1 MKIKC
6 KEDDEVVIHEPK
18 NSDLQLTPAREEL
31 TLFSNKFDRQL
42 QPYKSSHIAG
52 LKSTAPAA
60 SFKKKK
66 SS

>member
-1 MKIKC
+1 MKLKC
-6 KEDDEVVIHEPK
+6 KEDDEVVINEPK
-18 NSDLQLTPAREEL
+18 NNDLPLTPAQEEL

-42 QPYKSSHIAG
+42 QPYKSSHITG
-52 LKSTAPAA
+52 LKRPAPAA